1 MLYQITHDFSFSVWT
16 WFVNNYWSVLLMMAL
31 AYLLHSIPDDYAYKI
46 IGRFKLIPLT
56 AYIIIFFAFVILYG
70 FFKSAEPVMP
80 IYLQF

>member
-1 MLYQITHDFSFSVWT
+1 MLYQITHDFSFSVWSG
-16 WFVNNYWSVLLMMAL
+16 FFNNYWSVILMMIL
-31 AYLLHSIPDDYAYKI
+31 AYLLHSIPDDYAEKVI
-46 IGRFKLIPLT
+46 SRFKLIPLA